1 MGVASFTFD
10 KRPRLQYL
18 LCCDEEIRMQNFLIG
33 LGIGIVLAI
42 VLVVIMSTKRHRE
55 VLATNKETERLKR
68 MLTDRMDLESE
79 GLAKLKEQNEELKKQ
94 NENLR
99 ISLSTYSQKPGRK
112 EVARLQIYQL
122 AVDRLTINSP
132 GFGAAW
138 QAALK
143 ESENEF
149 QKTYVGVQPFIKRLI
164 PIKTDAAVLPQTVE
178 TQEK

>member
-1 MGVASFTFD
+1 
-10 KRPRLQYL
+10 
-18 LCCDEEIRMQNFLIG
+18 MQNFLIG
-33 LGIGIVLAI
+33 LGIGVVLAI
-42 VLVVIMSTKRHRE
+42 VLVVVLSVRRHKE
-55 VLATNKETERLKR
+55 ILESKKETERLKR

-79 GLAKLKEQNEELKKQ
+79 GLAKLKEQNEDLKKQ

-99 ISLSTYSQKPGRK
+99 ISLNSYSQKPGRK
-112 EVARLQIYQL
+112 ELARLQVYQL

-143 ESENEF
+143 ESEDEF

-164 PIKTDAAVLPQTVE
+164 LIKTEANVLPRTLE
-178 TQEK
+178 TEDK